1 FSDYIETANIQEA
14 KNVSDGKQ
22 AMQIVLDAFRTLIQ
36 LEREIAGYAEE
47 AADEGTMAL
56 MSDYIREQEK
66 MVWMYSA
73 YLK

>member
-1 FSDYIETANIQEA
+1 
-14 KNVSDGKQ
+14 NVSNGKQ